1 MFPAF
6 GFLERTRH
14 RGHRQVVP
22 LDRLGVLRAG
32 QIHDRLGFG
41 LLEIFGQGRGDLA
54 APPRGQAPPAIV
66 VQFGAHFQT
75 VRQDHVV
82 GTQQAVQ
89 ARKNPKMRGGTAVLG
104 GLPAVDRE
112 ASVHITLEQTHRWL
126 SVSRTRSLP

>member
-1 MFPAF
+1 MDSSEALGTYEYPSTLKAFRSLVDFGLACNIQREHATCWLGKGGQSAMFPAF

-75 VRQDHVV
+75 VRQDHVM
-82 GTQQAVQ
+82 GTQQAV
-89 ARKNPKMRGGTAVLG
+89 
-104 GLPAVDRE
+104 
-112 ASVHITLEQTHRWL
+112 
-126 SVSRTRSLP
+126 